1 VAVSTNT
8 ISTIA
13 GTGTA
18 SYSGDNGQAT
28 SATLNGPV
36 EVASDTLGNVYIVD
50 FSNNCIRKV
59 TLSTSIITTIAGSCS
74 TNTGYSG
81 DNNQATSAV
90 LNAPQHEYT
99 KGLLACRPTKNS
111 KGKKASKGRGSKNS
125 HMAKHRRR
133 AGRKHDNVPAID
145 RTEPLQMIAQNQE
158 KKRMSDSAHKEVFVN
173 ASKEEEGYFA
183 TLFSHQKKTT
193 TFQTIEGTAAV
204 FKSVSGWE
212 DKKFYILTNELPVG
226 TLVRITTPDLK
237 SICAKVIS
245 ALPEVSSNIK
255 YRLNDAAAAILGI
268 TNKTFPISVTY

>member
-1 VAVSTNT
+1 MLKKLFLLVVFALGCLSHGTLLAAKPKHATAKHSTVSKKKKAVS
-8 ISTIA
+8 S
-13 GTGTA
+13 
-18 SYSGDNGQAT
+18 
-28 SATLNGPV
+28 
-36 EVASDTLGNVYIVD
+36 
-50 FSNNCIRKV
+50 
-59 TLSTSIITTIAGSCS
+59 
-74 TNTGYSG
+74 
-81 DNNQATSAV
+81 
-90 LNAPQHEYT
+90 
-99 KGLLACRPTKNS
+99 LAKNS

-133 AGRKHDNVPAID
+133 AGRKYDNVPAID

-183 TLFSHQKKTT
+183 ALFSHQKKTT